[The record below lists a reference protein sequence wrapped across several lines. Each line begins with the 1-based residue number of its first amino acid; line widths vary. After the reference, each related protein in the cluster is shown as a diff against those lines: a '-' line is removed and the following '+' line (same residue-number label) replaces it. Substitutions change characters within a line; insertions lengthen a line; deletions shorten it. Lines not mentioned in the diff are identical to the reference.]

1 MWSTIL
7 SIWLCHARN
16 KMYHK
21 VSFAFEKFWTEQ
33 TVVSIFQ
40 PQRLETNKT
49 LLLHDFH
56 FQEEYIVRGKSNLK
70 WSMNPIPKKHSKELL
85 KMPSLLLPISKTI
98 RKPLTER
105 LISND
110 QMDTFGERDTI
121 MNLVGLNKTTGSDG
135 F

>member
-1 MWSTIL
+1 M
-7 SIWLCHARN
+7 
-16 KMYHK
+16 
-21 VSFAFEKFWTEQ
+21 
-33 TVVSIFQ
+33 
-40 PQRLETNKT
+40 ETNKT

-121 MNLVGLNKTTGSDG
+121 MNLVGLNKTTGFDG